1 MESKKNR
8 LLPYKNLKS
17 VVQYILSL
25 VQQKCPHHF
34 LGSGVHPGDG
44 FLAGL
49 PGYIH
54 FRLGKIYQGIFHEIF
69 TIHFFWYHFFHGN
82 PQILMETIVEALGP
96 WIACKQSLSHSL
108 NIHRCHRKTQSASVA
123 ASIPFLVRG
132 HIFLLDPLF
141 HALNNVKFHL
151 SMAEI
156 YHSPWLSSSFCF
168 FLWSAGALGDP
179 AQLSG
184 DLSDELNAVAE
195 QLWKDELAK
204 GIKPKASAVE
214 TKEGML

>member
-1 MESKKNR
+1 MPSPFFWE
-8 LLPYKNLKS
+8 P
-17 VVQYILSL
+17 
-25 VQQKCPHHF
+25 
-34 LGSGVHPGDG
+34 GVHPGDG
-44 FLAGL
+44 FLRAGL
-49 PGYIH
+49 PGYIIH
-54 FRLGKIYQGIFHEIF
+54 FRLGNIYQGMFHEIF
-69 TIHFFWYHFFHGN
+69 TIHLWVPFFHGN
-82 PQILMETIVEALGP
+82 PHILMETIVEALRP
-96 WIACKQSLSHSL
+96 SWIACKQSLSHSL
-108 NIHRCHRKTQSASVA
+108 NTHGCHRKTQSASVA

-132 HIFLLDPLF
+132 HRFLLDPLF

-156 YHSPWLSSSFCF
+156 HHSPWFSSSFCF

-179 AQLSG
+179 APLSG

>member
-1 MESKKNR
+1 
-8 LLPYKNLKS
+8 
-17 VVQYILSL
+17 
-25 VQQKCPHHF
+25 
-34 LGSGVHPGDG
+34 
-44 FLAGL
+44 
-49 PGYIH
+49 
-54 FRLGKIYQGIFHEIF
+54 
-69 TIHFFWYHFFHGN
+69 
-82 PQILMETIVEALGP
+82 METIVEALGP

-204 GIKPKASAVE
+204 GIKPKASAVGDKGGDVVTIVTGRVIDDFWNLE
-214 TKEGML
+214 ESKPQDPQFTWWLDDLPNEFWHR

>member
-17 VVQYILSL
+17 LVQYIPSL

-34 LGSGVHPGDG
+34 FGNPESTLGMVSSE
-44 FLAGL
+44 
-49 PGYIH
+49 PGYPATSSILDWETYIKGCSMK
-54 FRLGKIYQGIFHEIF
+54 FLPFICG
-69 TIHFFWYHFFHGN
+69 YHFF
-82 PQILMETIVEALGP
+82 METIVEALRP
-96 WIACKQSLSHSL
+96 SWIACKQSLSHSL
-108 NIHRCHRKTQSASVA
+108 NTHGCHRKTQSASVA

-132 HIFLLDPLF
+132 HRFLLDPLF

-156 YHSPWLSSSFCF
+156 HHSPWFSSSFCF

-179 AQLSG
+179 APLSG